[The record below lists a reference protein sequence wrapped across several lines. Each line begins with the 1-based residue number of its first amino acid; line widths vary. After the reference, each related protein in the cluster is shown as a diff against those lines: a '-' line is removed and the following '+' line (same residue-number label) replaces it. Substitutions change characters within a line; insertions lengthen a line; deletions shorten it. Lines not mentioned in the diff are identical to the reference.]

1 MAMRKEPFSIEADG
15 FFGAYYPCPSGGDCA
30 FVLMLGDD
38 VDDLLARAGAKW
50 MHAQGCNVLCMAPG
64 PKDYGHRNYPLERFG
79 LALDALRQRGNVR
92 FGIAGASTTGMLSL
106 IAASYYPD
114 FTLTVA
120 LSPSDFVMQ
129 GFIRDGLDGAEERPA
144 DDEST
149 VSWRGEPLP
158 FLPYA
163 YKHPEYWTRLKQE
176 AKDTRGMAAARA
188 MFDESERLHPLR
200 EDQLIKV
207 ERICG
212 HVVFVGAEDDTLWD
226 TCRYIRRMAA
236 RLERMPH
243 GCTYELLTFE
253 HGTHFV
259 FPESMLKCVLPVGG
273 GLFVRAAFKA
283 ARDFPRECRATR
295 LEIDRRLTRAI
306 ENWQAGGLPPSAI

>member
-1 MAMRKEPFSIEADG
+1 MAMQKESFSIEDAG
-15 FFGAYYPCPSGGDCA
+15 FFGAYYPCPSNSNSA

-64 PKDYGHRNYPLERFG
+64 PKDYSHHNYPLERFG
-79 LALDALRQRGNVR
+79 LALDVLRQRGNTR

-114 FTLTVA
+114 FTLTIA

-129 GFIRDGLDGAEERPA
+129 GFIRDGLDGADERPA
-144 DDEST
+144 DGESS
-149 VSWRGEPLP
+149 VSWHGDPLP

-163 YKHPEYWTRLKQE
+163 YKHPEYWARLKQE
-176 AKDTRGMAAARA
+176 AKDTRGIAAARG
-188 MFDESERLHPLR
+188 MFDESERRHPLQ
-200 EDQLIKV
+200 ENQLIKV
-207 ERICG
+207 ERIRG
-212 HVVFVGAEDDTLWD
+212 HVVFVGAEDDALWD
-226 TCRYIRRMAA
+226 TCRYVRRMVA
-236 RLERMPH
+236 RLERLPH
-243 GCTYELLTFE
+243 ECSYEQLTFE

-259 FPESMLKCVLPVGG
+259 LPESMMKCVLPVGG

-295 LEIDRRLTRAI
+295 LEIDRRLEQAI
-306 ENWQAGGLPPSAI
+306 ANWRTH